1 MRASLSDEN
10 SLHYTDKC
18 SQHSFI
24 PKAADRRVAVPRPR
38 RPALPGRRGRGT
50 APLYALNFGLALPL
64 WWRLRIASA
73 RNRRSWRG
81 RVRATVRSRANGRA
95 RSNGRTCSKC
105 VRMLPNPSALHVG
118 QPNRD
123 AGEQC
128 SKNENSSKCFKPD
141 RTCASQIEIVT
152 TNCRKCVQM
161 LHKRSK
167 LRQPN
172 QDCSQK

>member
-1 MRASLSDEN
+1 MFSV
-10 SLHYTDKC
+10 T
-18 SQHSFI
+18 I
-24 PKAADRRVAVPRPR
+24 PKAAGRRVAERRPR

-50 APLYALNFGLALPL
+50 APLYALNFGLALPV

-105 VRMLPNPSALHVG
+105 VRMLPNPSALR
-118 QPNRD
+118 QPSRD
-123 AGEQC
+123 GGEQC
-128 SKNENSSKCFKPD
+128 SKIENSSKCFKPD

>member
-1 MRASLSDEN
+1 MNLIM
-10 SLHYTDKC
+10 
-18 SQHSFI
+18 I

-38 RPALPGRRGRGT
+38 RPALPGT
-50 APLYALNFGLALPL
+50 APLYALNFGLALPV

-105 VRMLPNPSALHVG
+105 VRMLPNPSELR

-123 AGEQC
+123 CGHKL
-128 SKNENSSKCFKPD
+128 SKMRSNASKPIEAPSAKYRLWPEMNASKCFTAEKAGKCSSD
-141 RTCASQIEIVT
+141 RCENYA
-152 TNCRKCVQM
+152 
-161 LHKRSK
+161 
-167 LRQPN
+167 
-172 QDCSQK
+172 